1 MKKWSL
7 EWLKSFKTKLI
18 VTFLL
23 ILIVPSLIVGG
34 FSFQQ
39 ARQEIDK
46 QIMKSASENVTLVN
60 TIISNTFEPKMKDA
74 DYLAKIIS
82 KDMYTG
88 TDSPEVMKYL
98 DLYMGLNPESASV
111 MLGTTD
117 GQYYCLPKQEVSA
130 DFDPRTRD
138 WYKMAMAN
146 KGKAII
152 TEPYISAI
160 TGEVLVAIAKVTDD
174 GSGVV
179 GITMGIDQINEV
191 AGSVKI
197 GTDGYVIVLDGSKK
211 FVVHP
216 EEKVGEKAE
225 DSFYENL
232 YQQQTGQFSY
242 LLKNQPKVIHYLT
255 NEITGW
261 KVAGTMYS
269 KEVDDAASPIFSQTI
284 WTIAVCLLVGGGLV
298 FAILRSI
305 IVRIERIKEHAVRVS
320 QGVLTEAIEVRAS
333 DEIGEL
339 GRAFNMMQEQLRA
352 LISDVEARAELVA
365 ASSEQLTASAQ
376 QTSIAT
382 EMVTTAVQEVA
393 GSAEKQNGLIEGNV
407 HSLQEVVEGV
417 GQITQSVQALS
428 DIAAK
433 TTEQANE
440 GGFSVEQVMGQINSI
455 NHSVEKSDQ
464 MIRSLYDRSKEIS
477 SISDVISGIAQ
488 QTNLLALNAAI
499 EAARAGEHGKGFAV
513 VATEVRL
520 LAEQSQE
527 SAKQI
532 SELIAE
538 IQKETRQSVD
548 NMEKVKQDVEKGMTL
563 SEETIQKFADII
575 MSTDQT
581 NPLIQEV
588 SSIAGQIA
596 AAVQEVTAGANELAV
611 IARGNAETAEEVA
624 ASSEEQLASMQEISS
639 SAQALSSLS
648 EELRG
653 LINKFT
659 YK

>member
-1 MKKWSL
+1 M
-7 EWLKSFKTKLI
+7 
-18 VTFLL
+18 TFLL
-23 ILIVPSLIVGG
+23 ILIVPSLVVGG

-39 ARQEIDK
+39 AKQEIDK
-46 QIMKSASENVTLVN
+46 QIMKSANENVTLVN
-60 TIISNTFEPKMKDA
+60 SIINSTFEPKIKDA
-74 DYLAKIIS
+74 DYLAKIIGKS
-82 KDMYTG
+82 MYTG

-98 DLYMGLNPESASV
+98 DIYMGMNPETASV
-111 MLGTTD
+111 SLGTEG
-117 GQYYCLPKQEVSA
+117 GQYYRSPRQEVKA
-130 DFDPRTRD
+130 GFDPRTRD
-138 WYKMAMAN
+138 WYKNAMAS

-152 TEPYISAI
+152 TEPYISAV
-160 TGEVLVAIAKVTDD
+160 TGEVIVTIAKATDD

-179 GITMGIDQINEV
+179 GITLGIEQIKQV
-191 AGSVKI
+191 ASSVKI
-197 GTDGYVIVLDGSKK
+197 GAEGYVMVLDGAKK

-216 EEKVGEKAE
+216 EEKAGEEAQE
-225 DSFYENL
+225 SFYENL

-242 LLKNQPKVIHYLT
+242 TLDNQPKEMYYLT

-261 KVAGTMYS
+261 KVAGSMYR
-269 KEVDDAASPIFSQTI
+269 KEVDDAASPIFSHTL
-284 WTIAVCLLVGGGLV
+284 WTIAVCLLVGGLIV
-298 FAILRSI
+298 FANLRSI
-305 IVRIERIKEHAVRVS
+305 IASIRQIKEHAVRVS
-320 QGVLTEAIEVRAS
+320 QGVLTEAIEVRTS

-339 GRAFNMMQEQLRA
+339 GRAFNVMQEQLRA

-393 GSAEKQNGLIEGNV
+393 GSAEKQTAVIDRNV
-407 HSLQEVVEGV
+407 HSLHEVAEGV

-428 DIAAK
+428 DIAEK
-433 TTEQANE
+433 TTEQAEE
-440 GGFSVEQVMGQINSI
+440 GGNAVQQVMGQMNSI
-455 NHSVEKSDQ
+455 HDSVEKSDQ
-464 MIRSLYDRSKEIS
+464 MIKSLYDRSKEIG
-477 SISDVISGIAQ
+477 SISEVISGISQ

-548 NMEKVKQDVEKGMTL
+548 NMEKVRQDVAEGL
-563 SEETIQKFADII
+563 AISEETIQKFAEIVV
-575 MSTDQT
+575 STRQT
-581 NPLIQEV
+581 NPLIHEV
-588 SSIAGQIA
+588 SGIAEQIA
-596 AAVQEVTAGANELAV
+596 AAVQEVTAAANELAV

-648 EELRG
+648 EELKG